1 MKGSLIQK
9 GHSHASIAESQCVSA
24 ARVILNKIPAREERR
39 KLNLTEDELELLKKV
54 ISKFGD

>member
-1 MKGSLIQK
+1 MCL
-9 GHSHASIAESQCVSA
+9 SA
-24 ARVILNKIPAREERR
+24 ARVILNKIPAREEGR